1 MKTKVESYL
10 LERNTRVQCI
20 VSNMFIWWTFLT
32 WLLVARFSDSQDN
45 EIPHKDRRLLLNDP
59 NTLLNEIENLKREMT
74 SLKSQVDTLQNRKQ
88 EGK

>member
-10 LERNTRVQCI
+10 LERNARVQCI
-20 VSNMFIWWTFLT
+20 FSDMFIWWIFLT

-45 EIPHKDRRLLLNDP
+45 EILTKDRRLLLNDP
-59 NTLLNEIENLKREMT
+59 NTLLNEIENLKREMK